1 MIERL
6 NSVLHQTHAGA
17 RRIAGVVTRS
27 WRRAV
32 REERILATATFAL
45 IFATTVSCLDALVT
59 GAGPDWNPG
68 GEAYAME
75 VESRTVEPVRA
86 APLSLA
92 PIVLETASVQADY
105 SFTTEVLLGGPDAVE
120 PAPRSGKPMFA
131 TAQAVT
137 VGKTE
142 AHNPL

>member
-45 IFATTVSCLDALVT
+45 IFATTLSCLDALVT

-75 VESRTVEPVRA
+75 IESRTVEPVRA
-86 APLSLA
+86 APMSLA
-92 PIVLETASVQADY
+92 PIVLETAAEADFN
-105 SFTTEVLLGGPDAVE
+105 FTTEVLLGGPDAVE
-120 PAPRSGKPMFA
+120 TAPRSGKPVFA
-131 TAQAVT
+131 AAAAAM